1 MPSDAVDAGR
11 VRTRAVESEA
21 DGARRPAAVA
31 ASGSRYMEIVTLVQ
45 TDFYIC
51 GLGGVVLRVDDGGV
65 AHRDLL
71 LLAYVCEPQD
81 EERYGPGGAPP
92 GESQRPELRVLS
104 RHNQAPPPFPLYP
117 ILDSPIVSLALPPPL
132 RSSRATRSRSEAS
145 SR

>member
-1 MPSDAVDAGR
+1 
-11 VRTRAVESEA
+11 
-21 DGARRPAAVA
+21 
-31 ASGSRYMEIVTLVQ
+31 MEIVTLVQ

-51 GLGGVVLRVDDGGV
+51 GLGGVVLRVDEGGV

-104 RHNQAPPPFPLYP
+104 RHNEAPPPLPLAPY
-117 ILDSPIVSLALPPPL
+117 
-132 RSSRATRSRSEAS
+132 
-145 SR
+145 

>member
-51 GLGGVVLRVDDGGV
+51 GLGGVVLRVDDNGV

-81 EERYGPGGAPP
+81 EERYGAGGAPP

-104 RHNQAPPPFPLYP
+104 RHNQAPPPFPLTLYSTAP
-117 ILDSPIVSLALPPPL
+117 
-132 RSSRATRSRSEAS
+132 
-145 SR
+145 

>member
-1 MPSDAVDAGR
+1 
-11 VRTRAVESEA
+11 
-21 DGARRPAAVA
+21 
-31 ASGSRYMEIVTLVQ
+31 MEIVTLVH

-51 GLGGVVLRVDDGGV
+51 GLGGVVLRVDDSGV

-104 RHNQAPPPFPLYP
+104 RQNEARSAGSTAP
-117 ILDSPIVSLALPPPL
+117 
-132 RSSRATRSRSEAS
+132 
-145 SR
+145 